1 MTNKWWVNLLVADF
15 IFPCFLID
23 LISSLSGLQ
32 LLPPPNVTG
41 NLHLGHALTAAI
53 QVGWHS
59 FLSSPFPPS
68 FFFPLI
74 NHGLSITPFLD
85 KPWFFL
91 SRIQWSAGRECLD
104 LMPYGCLVLT
114 MLGLR
119 HRLHHLLLFKFSVCF
134 SRYPYLCIHLLG
146 IWTASCSYYT
156 WNIHMLHPICLVF
169 A

>member
-1 MTNKWWVNLLVADF
+1 MTNKWRVNLLVADF
-15 IFPCFLID
+15 IFLCFLID
-23 LISSLSGLQ
+23 FFFTIWSAVASPTKCDWEPTFRACAHSCYSGGVTFFSLIPIPSLL
-32 LLPPPNVTG
+32 
-41 NLHLGHALTAAI
+41 
-53 QVGWHS
+53 
-59 FLSSPFPPS
+59 
-68 FFFPLI
+68 FFPLI

-91 SRIQWSAGRECLD
+91 SRIQWSAGSECLD

-114 MLGLR
+114 MLGLL